1 MKIKD
6 AVVIDRGFLQSFLDD
21 FNKCMIENGNT
32 KVERKII
39 NNHIQVM
46 NKIIGNSKPL
56 EPIIKDAYNSGMNEL
71 NSNIHGLSNYLND
84 TEI

>member
-6 AVVIDRGFLQSFLDD
+6 AVVIDRDFLQSFLDE

-32 KVERKII
+32 KVERKMI

-56 EPIIKDAYNSGMNEL
+56 EPIISKSWDFESQKMQLED
-71 NSNIHGLSNYLND
+71 YLNN

>member
-6 AVVIDRGFLQSFLDD
+6 AVVIDSKILMEAVKHLGILGMTDLSNQLLFQH
-21 FNKCMIENGNT
+21 
-32 KVERKII
+32 RK
-39 NNHIQVM
+39 
-46 NKIIGNSKPL
+46 L